1 MKFPTRFLGV
11 WVPDLEK
18 KIQNIIIALSWN
30 FNFRSFYLTLQ
41 AEPFLTVHILCTEK
55 RINILC

>member
-11 WVPDLEK
+11 WVPYLEK

-30 FNFRSFYLTLQ
+30 LNFRSFYLTLQ